1 MYSQA
6 MESITNWKNFAK
18 LEAVTLVINLH
29 QREV

>member
-6 MESITNWKNFAK
+6 MVSITNWKNFAK
-18 LEAVTLVINLH
+18 LEAATPVINLH